1 MTDYYPF
8 GEIHLDQTT
17 TAYKNPYKFTGK
29 ELDADTGLYYY
40 GARYYNAALGR
51 FISQDPWEGDYTDP
65 QTLNKY
71 SYVMNNPL
79 RYIDPTGKF
88 ALAVFWDSLGEK
100 LPSNTVC
107 VGCGSTQNDSK
118 SVNYGK
124 IGSLP
129 EPTSGEKTMYM
140 ILGGLATGGLA
151 PEIEEASSIISGLV
165 KNNNTPG
172 DYIKNPQKLNGKTP
186 ADILETVKN
195 DGDSNWEVGTLNKG
209 SKKGEGLVLRE
220 VKEGKYTSRNL
231 QWHPG
236 GGHHGPDPYW
246 KVSSPEG
253 GIQRV
258 GPQFGISKSTLIN
271 KFKIWKK

>member
-1 MTDYYPF
+1 M
-8 GEIHLDQTT
+8 
-17 TAYKNPYKFTGK
+17 
-29 ELDADTGLYYY
+29 
-40 GARYYNAALGR
+40 
-51 FISQDPWEGDYTDP
+51 
-65 QTLNKY
+65 
-71 SYVMNNPL
+71 
-79 RYIDPTGKF
+79 
-88 ALAVFWDSLGEK
+88 
-100 LPSNTVC
+100 
-107 VGCGSTQNDSK
+107 
-118 SVNYGK
+118 
-124 IGSLP
+124 
-129 EPTSGEKTMYM
+129 KT
-140 ILGGLATGGLA
+140 
-151 PEIEEASSIISGLV
+151 
-165 KNNNTPG
+165 
-172 DYIKNPQKLNGKTP
+172 YIKNPQKLNGKTP